1 MANAV
6 NISRQSTIQGFRA
19 ALESLSTAQKTTK
32 GAPAYSR
39 YINRPLGRPLAAL
52 AFAWKM
58 TPNQV
63 TAISAGLT
71 FFGLLIVALTPP
83 QAFTSF
89 AAVLLLM
96 GGYALDSADGQLA
109 RLRGGGSF
117 SGEWLDHIVDAFK
130 ANLLHISVLV
140 CWWQYYDM
148 DAAWYL
154 VPLCYTVASSVF
166 FFAVI
171 LTDQLRRQHRGSPAM
186 FLQGEGHSSAWYS
199 LAVLPTDYGLMI
211 VVFGLLWLPQAF
223 ITVYVALLIANV
235 IFLGL
240 ALPKWFGEVR
250 AFAQA

>member
-1 MANAV
+1 MSNAL
-6 NISRQSTIQGFRA
+6 NISRQGSIQVFRV
-19 ALESLSTAQKTTK
+19 ALETLRTAQKTTK

-52 AFAWKM
+52 AYAWKM

-71 FFGLLIVALTPP
+71 FFGLLIVAATPP
-83 QAFTSF
+83 RIFTSL

-96 GGYALDSADGQLA
+96 AGYALDSADGQLA
-109 RLRGGGSF
+109 RLRGGGTF
-117 SGEWLDHIVDAFK
+117 AGEWLDHVVDAFK
-130 ANLLHISVLV
+130 ANLLHIAVLL
-140 CWWQYYDM
+140 CWWQYYKLDP
-148 DAAWYL
+148 AWYL
-154 VPLCYTVASSVF
+154 LPLAYAVLSSVF

-171 LTDQLRRQHRGSPAM
+171 LTDQLRRQHRGSSAM
-186 FLQGEGHSSAWYS
+186 FLQGEGRSSVWYS
-199 LAVLPTDYGLMI
+199 LAVVPTDYGLMI

-223 ITVYVALLIANV
+223 ITVYTALLIANI

-250 AFAQA
+250 AFAKA

>member
-1 MANAV
+1 MSNAV
-6 NISRQSTIQGFRA
+6 NISRQGSIHDFRA
-19 ALESLSTAQKTTK
+19 ALESLRTAQKTSK

-63 TAISAGLT
+63 TAISAVMT
-71 FFGLLIVALTPP
+71 FFGLLIVAVTPP
-83 QAFTSF
+83 RAFTAL
-89 AAVLLLM
+89 AAVLLLVA
-96 GGYALDSADGQLA
+96 GYALDSADGQLA

-117 SGEWLDHIVDAFK
+117 AGEWLDHVVDAFK
-130 ANLLHISVLV
+130 ASLLHITVLL
-140 CWWQYYDM
+140 CWWQFYDL

-154 VPLCYTVASSVF
+154 VPLAYTVLSSVF

-171 LTDQLRRQHRGSPAM
+171 LTDQLRRQHRGSSAM

-199 LAVLPTDYGLMI
+199 LAVVPTDYGLMI

-223 ITVYVALLIANV
+223 ITVYVALFIANL
-235 IFLGL
+235 IFLAL

-250 AFAQA
+250 AFAKA